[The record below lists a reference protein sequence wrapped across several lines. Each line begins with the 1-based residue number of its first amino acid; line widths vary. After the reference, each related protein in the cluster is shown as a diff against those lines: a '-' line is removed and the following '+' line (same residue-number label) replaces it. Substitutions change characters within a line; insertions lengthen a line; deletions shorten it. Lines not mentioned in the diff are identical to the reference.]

1 MEWLECERFSL
12 VKKLRSDESFLNA
25 LQAIGKTACNSIIFA
40 SRLQIVPSVQ
50 KPFTSEIEMERNIK
64 TNVWNIWNST
74 THFRTIEALREKKR
88 KKRGRA
94 LNHIRLVFT
103 FICVDEREKL
113 NKATAFISILNGI
126 CIEKNVRCSFV
137 GYCCFSEELIKIKSS
152 IQMIKVEM
160 DGATSRVWDTEQQM
174 SSEWHFRLAFFN
186 LWTIFIIHA
195 HDHKIFIYLLSIN

>member
-1 MEWLECERFSL
+1 MHLDFKSCQVCKNHSRPKLKWKGTLKRMFETYETAQRISEQSKRFGRRRG
-12 VKKLRSDESFLNA
+12 KNA
-25 LQAIGKTACNSIIFA
+25 GALSII
-40 SRLQIVPSVQ
+40 SVWCLH
-50 KPFTSEIEMERNIK
+50 SY
-64 TNVWNIWNST
+64 
-74 THFRTIEALREKKR
+74 ALMREKNWIKP
-88 KKRGRA
+88 
-94 LNHIRLVFT
+94 RLSF
-103 FICVDEREKL
+103 R
-113 NKATAFISILNGI
+113 ILNGI

>member
-12 VKKLRSDESFLNA
+12 VKKRSGESFLNA

-74 THFRTIEALREKKR
+74 THFRTIGRRRGKNAGALSIISVWCLHSYALMREKNWIKP
-88 KKRGRA
+88 
-94 LNHIRLVFT
+94 RLSF
-103 FICVDEREKL
+103 R
-113 NKATAFISILNGI
+113 ILNGI

-152 IQMIKVEM
+152 IRMIKVEM

-195 HDHKIFIYLLSIN
+195 PDHKIFIHLLSIN